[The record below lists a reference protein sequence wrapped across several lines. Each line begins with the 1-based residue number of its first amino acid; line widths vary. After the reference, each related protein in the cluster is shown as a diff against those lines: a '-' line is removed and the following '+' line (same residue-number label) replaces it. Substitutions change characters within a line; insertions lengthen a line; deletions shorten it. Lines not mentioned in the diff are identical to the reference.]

1 MQDFL
6 DMKTH
11 PSRKRVLRRIALMK
25 KPFNNSIMS
34 RIDGYRAMYFVHWI
48 LQQYAMDKRRLQ
60 DLSVAEIIEKYDQE
74 QVKK

>member
-1 MQDFL
+1 
-6 DMKTH
+6 MKSH
-11 PSRKRVLRRIALMK
+11 PNKKRVLRKVALMN

-34 RIDGYRAMYFVHWI
+34 RIDGYRAMYFVHWV
-48 LQQYAMDKRRLQ
+48 LQQYATDKRRLQ

>member
-1 MQDFL
+1 MGDDWQAQI
-6 DMKTH
+6 K
-11 PSRKRVLRRIALMK
+11 MK
-25 KPFNNSIMS
+25 KHPNIKKRNEKSIMN
-34 RIDGYRAMYFVHWI
+34 RLDGYRAMYFVHWI